1 MVEHFL
7 KKNCNSTYCNLINS
21 KLCHW
26 YFHANI
32 TIFSEQLSLKHLQ
45 QNIRSMKTKF
55 LTKYSQ
61 IFSKHYHYFQ
71 IFSIFAYDKGLMVK
85 SYQLLRFYKR
95 FYKEGEKTLIQ
106 QSRRIEK
113 LGKVGLCFIS
123 SCFIKPFKMIMI
135 FPSIGLFVH
144 KIFIFFASSF
154 AVQFFSA
161 T

>member
-1 MVEHFL
+1 
-7 KKNCNSTYCNLINS
+7 
-21 KLCHW
+21 
-26 YFHANI
+26 
-32 TIFSEQLSLKHLQ
+32 
-45 QNIRSMKTKF
+45 MKC
-55 LTKYSQ
+55 YR
-61 IFSKHYHYFQ
+61 
-71 IFSIFAYDKGLMVK
+71 
-85 SYQLLRFYKR
+85 LLRFYKR
-95 FYKEGEKTLIQ
+95 FYKEGEKTLMQ